1 MKFFVL
7 VCMLLVTALTGA
19 QPLSDG
25 NYLIPVD
32 HRWGLPRYLDLK
44 AVYPADYYGIYGA
57 LFDGYYFLDG
67 YTGSGLTLVYSAID
81 VKHGNDGYCYVSNGY
96 SDRIEPLILVFGG
109 DTIIPVG
116 KNIYSNP
123 GEHLLG
129 KDFKT
134 ASFFRGGPE
143 KAYERFSRDDEEY
156 DSAWSE
162 GASSGGGSGLWD
174 DGIQSISAWSVLKEM
189 VKGEPI
195 GYEAKRMRFPF
206 YQWGDA
212 ELNFNNASL
221 FWAEGEKG
229 PGIGGTIEVEFKR
242 KTDHVMVL
250 NGAVDIARLNLY
262 KDNNRL
268 KRVLVKGDE
277 GAFAIEYIFEDVV
290 QFHKISFPKETSKIT
305 ITILDVYKGRKWD
318 DTCVSAIFLK
328 QPPLRPRPEY
338 EAVIETYIRLRGF
351 DKLIEEYEKSHG
363 GKKQEM

>member
-1 MKFFVL
+1 MRKNVL
-7 VCMLLVTALTGA
+7 IFALLLPAFAVA

-32 HRWGLPRYLDLK
+32 HLWGLPKYLDLK
-44 AVYPADYYGIYGA
+44 AIYPADYNGIYGV
-57 LFDGYYFLDG
+57 LYNGHCFLHG
-67 YTGSGLTLVYSAID
+67 YTGHGKTLVYSTMD
-81 VKHGNDGYCYVSNGY
+81 VQYGDDGYCYVSNCY
-96 SDRIEPLILVFGG
+96 NSIVEPLILVFGG

-116 KNIYSNP
+116 KYIYSNP

-129 KDFKT
+129 NDFTT
-134 ASFFRGGPE
+134 ASYFRGGPE
-143 KAYERFSRDDEEY
+143 NAYERFSRDDEEY
-156 DSAWSE
+156 DSAWLE

-174 DGIQSISAWSVLKEM
+174 DGISSISAWSTLNEV
-189 VKGEPI
+189 VKGLPVS
-195 GYEAKRMRFPF
+195 YDAKRMRFPF

-229 PGIGGTIEVEFKR
+229 PGIGGTIKVEFKR

-268 KRVLVKGDE
+268 KRVLVKGDA
-277 GAFAIEYIFEDVV
+277 GAFAIEYTFEDVV
-290 QFHKISFPKETSKIT
+290 QFHKISFPKEVEGIT

-328 QPPLRPRPEY
+328 QPPLRPRAEY
-338 EAVIETYIRLRGF
+338 EAVIESYIRLRGF